1 MEQQVLET
9 RDKIENQRRDLAKM
23 QKQVDERASV
33 QEQLAAQQQ
42 LEQILHV
49 DYQGWYG
56 RYITRFE
63 DQEEFDWRLFKNV
76 NSFDKRRFPNGPKGP
91 GFVFYKDGPS
101 RIFNDQTQKYE
112 ENPFSEPLIITQ
124 DELRPGSINL
134 ASGIYTAGRDAQG
147 EDISKDPLL
156 RGVSTAV
163 PSHYWFELVK
173 PLPGSTVLS
182 YYKLMVTKGA
192 LDRLRR
198 AGFPTS
204 NLNAEAEGGPQVVF
218 PAAVAYRENG
228 RLRSFYMAGDAA
240 DYSLVS
246 RVAEMFPS
254 TGGVMSFLGGRYGS
268 FSSQYYWNYYYPLM
282 KNVLTETESIRSTES
297 RTAKTQGVPAS

>member
-1 MEQQVLET
+1 
-9 RDKIENQRRDLAKM
+9 
-23 QKQVDERASV
+23 
-33 QEQLAAQQQ
+33 
-42 LEQILHV
+42 
-49 DYQGWYG
+49 
-56 RYITRFE
+56 
-63 DQEEFDWRLFKNV
+63 
-76 NSFDKRRFPNGPKGP
+76 
-91 GFVFYKDGPS
+91 
-101 RIFNDQTQKYE
+101 
-112 ENPFSEPLIITQ
+112 
-124 DELRPGSINL
+124 
-134 ASGIYTAGRDAQG
+134 
-147 EDISKDPLL
+147 L

-297 RTAKTQGVPAS
+297 RTAKAQGVPAS